1 MCSFQL
7 LNSQIVIGINL
18 AHFLILKKYFVISF
32 FPIIIFLSYFGSGE
46 LLNANVFTDFQL
58 AHYTDETVEEEIEC
72 QDSILNYSLLN
83 DRIHHYIR
91 DSYKNGIGILTK
103 KNTVNSLLKKGKL
116 IELKS
121 NSYYFVDTMFYSYP
135 FLTPSAVVLLDEI
148 GIAFQKRLVNTK
160 MQNTRFFITSA
171 LRTNKSVKRLRKRNG
186 NATKFSAHLH
196 GTAFDLAYD
205 EFLAIEKPTVAEINC
220 LKDILAETL
229 LDLKLQE
236 KCWVTYEVNQACFHV
251 VTK

>member
-1 MCSFQL
+1 ML
-7 LNSQIVIGINL
+7 IGINL
-18 AHFLILKKYFVISF
+18 ADFYWLKKYFVISF
-32 FPIIIFLSYFGSGE
+32 FPIVLFFSYFGSGE
-46 LLNANVFTDFQL
+46 HLNANVFTDFQL
-58 AHYTDETVEEEIEC
+58 AHYTDETVEDEIEC
-72 QDSILNYSLLN
+72 QDSFLNYSLLN

-116 IELKS
+116 VELKS

-135 FLTPSAVVLLDEI
+135 FLTPSAVMLLDEI

-160 MQNTRFFITSA
+160 MQHARFFITSA

-205 EFLAIEKPTVAEINC
+205 EFLTKNQPTLAEIKC
-220 LKDILAETL
+220 LKDILAEVL
-229 LDLKLQE
+229 IELKLKE
-236 KCWVTYEVNQACFHV
+236 KCWVTYEVNQACFHIV
-251 VTK
+251 VK